1 MKLLL
6 ADHVIWRDL
15 GDEVV
20 ILSLANNNYFGLVGA
35 GGQMWRR
42 LAELGS
48 TERTVEA
55 LTKEF
60 DTDEATLRRDLEV
73 LVRELEALGLV
84 VVASDAATPAPAKT
98 IAPKAPRIKRTPRR
112 RAKYRSA
119 KPTPAINGASKKSA
133 SKKRASKKRS
143 PKKTRSKKSGR

>member
-1 MKLLL
+1 MKVLL

-42 LAELGS
+42 LAEDGS

-84 VVASDAATPAPAKT
+84 VVASDAATPARART
-98 IAPKAPRIKRTPRR
+98 IASKAPRIRRPPRR
-112 RAKYRSA
+112 RAKYRAA
-119 KPTPAINGASKKSA
+119 KPTPAINGASKK
-133 SKKRASKKRS
+133 RASKKRS
-143 PKKTRSKKSGR
+143 SKKTRSKKSGR

>member
-1 MKLLL
+1 MKVLL

-42 LAELGS
+42 LAEDGS

-84 VVASDAATPAPAKT
+84 VVASDATTPAPAKT
-98 IAPKAPRIKRTPRR
+98 IASKAPRR
-112 RAKYRSA
+112 RATYRAA
-119 KPTPAINGASKKSA
+119 KPTPAIKGA

-143 PKKTRSKKSGR
+143 SKKTRSKKSGR

>member
-1 MKLLL
+1 MKVLL

-42 LAELGS
+42 LAEDGS

-60 DTDEATLRRDLEV
+60 DTDEATLRTDLEV
-73 LVRELEALGLV
+73 LVRELESLGLV

-98 IAPKAPRIKRTPRR
+98 IASKARRIKRPPRR
-112 RAKYRSA
+112 PAKNRAA
-119 KPTPAINGASKKSA
+119 KPTPAINGASKK
-133 SKKRASKKRS
+133 RASKKRS
-143 PKKTRSKKSGR
+143 SKKTRSKKSGR

>member
-1 MKLLL
+1 MKVLL

-42 LAELGS
+42 LAEDGS
-48 TERTVEA
+48 TERAVEA

-60 DTDEATLRRDLEV
+60 DTDEATLRADLEV

-84 VVASDAATPAPAKT
+84 VVASDATTPAPAKT
-98 IAPKAPRIKRTPRR
+98 IASKAPRIKRPPRR
-112 RAKYRSA
+112 RAKYRAA
-119 KPTPAINGASKKSA
+119 KPTRAINGA

-143 PKKTRSKKSGR
+143 SKKTRSKKSGR

>member
-1 MKLLL
+1 MKVLL

-35 GGQMWRR
+35 GSQMWRR
-42 LAELGS
+42 LAEDGS

-55 LTKEF
+55 FTKEF

-84 VVASDAATPAPAKT
+84 VVASDATTPAPAKT
-98 IAPKAPRIKRTPRR
+98 IAPKARRIRRAPRR
-112 RAKYRSA
+112 RAKYRAA
-119 KPTPAINGASKKSA
+119 KPTPAIKGA

-143 PKKTRSKKSGR
+143 SKKTRSKKSGR